1 MFFFSGASIPEQ
13 AEAIDGSQYY
23 GTLAEANEYF
33 AEMLN
38 ETWTESPVEWRPIA
52 LYRATIII
60 DTLNYKGTKRAV
72 YLLDSPSRDEIIAAD
87 TAQPLEF
94 PRGGD
99 TVVPVSVRYACYEIA
114 AVLLAGEDSQD
125 QVDAL
130 DVQRQAYG
138 AVRTT
143 YGEPAGIRAE
153 QIVHG
158 VPLGA
163 AWRLLRP
170 YLTGGPVRKPRV

>member
-1 MFFFSGASIPEQ
+1 M
-13 AEAIDGSQYY
+13 
-23 GTLAEANEYF
+23 
-33 AEMLN
+33 
-38 ETWTESPVEWRPIA
+38 
-52 LYRATIII
+52 
-60 DTLNYKGTKRAV
+60 
-72 YLLDSPSRDEIIAAD
+72 
-87 TAQPLEF
+87 AQPLEF

-99 TVVPVSVRYACYEIA
+99 TVVPVSIRYACYEIA

-138 AVRTT
+138 AIRTS
-143 YGEPAGIRAE
+143 YSEPGSGESERV
-153 QIVHG
+153 VHG

-170 YLTGGPVRKPRV
+170 YMTGEPIRQSRG